1 MNWED
6 QLWEEIDSVPKADQ
20 IVLAGDVITR
30 MTRILLP
37 ALGNRRRARVVEL
50 IEGGLSSVQLAESIG
65 ARPSTVSRL
74 LEEGR
79 KIRRMER
86 REEELAA

>member
-6 QLWEEIDSVPKADQ
+6 QLWEEIDSVPEADQ

>member
-1 MNWED
+1 MNWEA
-6 QLWEEIDSVPKADQ
+6 QLWKEIDDVSEAEQ
-20 IVLAGDVITR
+20 IVLAGEIITR

-50 IEGGLSSVQLAESIG
+50 IESGQSSVQLAESIG
-65 ARPSTVSRL
+65 ARPSTVARL

-86 REEELAA
+86 REEELV

>member
-1 MNWED
+1 MSWED
-6 QLWEEIDSVPKADQ
+6 QLWEEIDSVTETEQ
-20 IVLAGDVITR
+20 IVLAGDIITR

-37 ALGNRRRARVVEL
+37 ALGNRRRAQVVNL

-65 ARPSTVSRL
+65 ARPSTVARL

-79 KIRRMER
+79 KIRRLER
-86 REEELAA
+86 REEELV